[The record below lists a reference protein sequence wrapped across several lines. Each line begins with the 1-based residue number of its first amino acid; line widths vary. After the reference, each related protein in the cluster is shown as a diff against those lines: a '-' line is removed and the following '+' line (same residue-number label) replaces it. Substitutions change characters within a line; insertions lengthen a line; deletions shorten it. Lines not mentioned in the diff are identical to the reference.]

1 MVFLILKVNKF
12 YHWRIVYRN
21 HILDLKTAY
30 VEDYLLT
37 HKSFSFMDLMEK
49 QRSKMEIIVTFMV
62 ILELMKTG
70 KITIVQEDIF
80 DDIWITSKAG

>member
-1 MVFLILKVNKF
+1 
-12 YHWRIVYRN
+12 
-21 HILDLKTAY
+21 
-30 VEDYLLT
+30 
-37 HKSFSFMDLMEK
+37 
-49 QRSKMEIIVTFMV
+49 MEIIVTFMV